1 MWKIYTKKSD
11 FVETGKKFNI
21 SPVIA
26 RILRNRDIFKDD
38 DVKTFLESDV
48 LKMHDP
54 YKMKGIKEAVL
65 FLQDKIKENK
75 KIRIIGDYDIDGVC
89 ATTILY
95 RGLKDVSANV
105 DYDIPSRIDDGYGI
119 NISLIDKAI
128 EDGVDTIITCDNGI
142 AAINQ
147 IEYARKNNINV
158 IVTDHHEVPFEIVE
172 GEKKYILPNA
182 NIIINPHQKEC
193 NYPFKFLC
201 GASVAYKLIEA
212 LSVSKEVLEVCIRFA
227 AIATIGDVVSLV
239 DENRTIVKHGLKLI
253 NKYDTKKITKKTI
266 VGLNALIEQNA
277 ILNKEITTYHIGF
290 VLGPQINATGRLNTA
305 KFGVELFLEED
316 EKRAYLLAGEL
327 AKLNDERKE
336 LTEHFVKVAKNMVE
350 KEFLNDDI
358 LVIYLK
364 DCHESI
370 AGIVAGRIK
379 ETYYKPTF
387 VITDAKDML
396 KGSGRSIENYDMYEN
411 LNAISHLLEKYGGH
425 KMAAGFSLK
434 EENIL
439 RMRKELNK
447 NCKLSDEMKER
458 VLWIDCPLP
467 IEYISHSLIEQIKV
481 LEPFG
486 SGNVKPTFV
495 DKNLLIKSKTVLGKK
510 QNILKLKLENEKCQI
525 IDAIKFI
532 DGENHL
538 KIGDRINVVFY
549 PEINEFNG
557 NKSIQLNIIDY
568 KLVND

>member
-54 YKMKGIKEAVL
+54 YKMKGIKDAVL

-95 RGLKDVSANV
+95 KGLKDVSANV

-128 EDGVDTIITCDNGI
+128 KDEVDTIITCDNGI

-182 NIIINPHQKEC
+182 NIIINPHQKDC

-253 NKYDTKKITKKTI
+253 NKYDTAKITKKTI

-305 KFGVELFLEED
+305 KFGVELFLEEN
-316 EKRAYLLAGEL
+316 ETRAYLLAGEL
-327 AKLNDERKE
+327 AKLNEERKE
-336 LTEHFVKVAKNMVE
+336 LTEHFVKVAKDMVE
-350 KEFLNDDI
+350 KEFLNDDV

-387 VITDAKDML
+387 VVTDAKYML

-425 KMAAGFSLK
+425 KMAAGFSLR

-439 RMRKELNK
+439 QMRKELNK
-447 NCKLSDEMKER
+447 NCNLSDEMKER
-458 VLWIDCPLP
+458 VVWIDCPLP
-467 IEYISHSLIEQIKV
+467 IEYINHSLIKQIKV

-495 DKNLLIKSKTVLGKK
+495 DKNLLIKSKSVLGKK
-510 QNILKLKLENEKCQI
+510 QNILKLKLENEKSQI

-532 DGENHL
+532 DGENLL

-568 KLVND
+568 KQTND